1 MKAIAI
7 LQSSEILKDFGMLAA
22 RVGIALVFI
31 WAGMN
36 KVNNPAG
43 IGQMLQSMGME
54 PAMAMQLALGIG
66 IFEILSGILVAV
78 GLITRPAAIFQI
90 VILIGAQAIFGFD
103 YTQGP
108 AIWKD
113 PALLGIVILHL
124 LYGAGRFSI
133 DHLISNR
140 QK

>member
-1 MKAIAI
+1 MKALDI
-7 LQSSEILKDFGMLAA
+7 LQSSETLKDFGMPAA
-22 RVGIALVFI
+22 RVGMALVFI
-31 WAGMN
+31 WAGIN

-54 PAMAMQLALGIG
+54 PAMAMQLSLSIG
-66 IFEILSGILVAV
+66 IFEILSGILIAV

-90 VILIGAQAIFGFD
+90 VILIGSQAIFGFD
-103 YTQGP
+103 YSQGP

-113 PALLGIVILHL
+113 PALLGIAILLL
-124 LYGAGRFSI
+124 LYGAGRISV
-133 DHLISNR
+133 DHLIANR